1 MMENRSFQK
10 MAKKYSSVLI
20 IFLCAIF
27 ITCVF
32 GHRGVSMASQNEKQ
46 QKINSDNLT
55 VQMEYYQYNV
65 CASCHPED
73 DFFAVV
79 SDTISLIKQ
88 EYPYE
93 IAVYNTFRA
102 EDKNRF
108 EKRLQE
114 LGLKEAD
121 VSLPAL
127 IMISEDSEALVCL
140 SGLDEIKEK
149 LEDTLKQAAKPGQ
162 FVSSEAALES
172 DEKTEAASLTENEN
186 QDQMQVSSSDWK
198 EQLREAASKDK
209 STDSVILYFS
219 TASCTDCSEVK
230 SLLKKMTDEQTTKKP
245 LVIHEF
251 NIAEGDNVVLL
262 QKLFTIY
269 DVASDKQQVP
279 IVFFSGGYLSGAK
292 AVTQELEQKWKD
304 DELTGFNLENI
315 LSDDVSGQEENKDQA
330 SFKTYIGLAAAG
342 FINGVNPCGASM
354 LLMLL
359 AAIAMSG
366 RSVIKTG
373 CAYLAGKFAA
383 YCAMGMGLY
392 KLFMAIGQDIFFNIS
407 NVLTW
412 IFAAVFFILAIL
424 YLVDFVNVKRKQY
437 GKIRMQLPT
446 ALRKWNHER
455 IEKASKI
462 NAKWMIPAAVVL
474 GIVISAGE
482 FFCTGQVYL
491 AAILYMMK
499 MQQEMKLQTNA
510 AFIVYVTAM
519 CIPSFLIVLV
529 IEKTKNVIRMSNKT
543 LEWLPA
549 IKLVT
554 AIVFF
559 YICRIHAYTINLA

>member
-1 MMENRSFQK
+1 MENRSFQK
-10 MAKKYSSVLI
+10 MAKKYSSVWIVL
-20 IFLCAIF
+20 LCAIF
-27 ITCVF
+27 LTCVF
-32 GHRGVSMASQNEKQ
+32 GYRDVSMASQSEEQ
-46 QKINSDNLT
+46 TSNLP

-79 SDTISLIKQ
+79 SDTITPLKE

-102 EDKNRF
+102 EDKQRF

-114 LGLKEAD
+114 LGLKEAE

-127 IMISEDSEALVCL
+127 IIVSEDSGALVCL

-149 LEDTLKQAAKPGQ
+149 LEDTLKQATHPEQ
-162 FVSSEAALES
+162 FVSREAALES
-172 DEKTEAASLTENEN
+172 DEKTEAASLTENESQN
-186 QDQMQVSSSDWK
+186 QMQISSSDWK
-198 EQLREAASKDK
+198 EKLREAVSKDK

-219 TASCTDCSEVK
+219 TVSCTDCSEVK

-262 QKLFTIY
+262 QKLFSIY
-269 DVASDKQQVP
+269 GVASDKQQVP

-292 AVTQELEQKWKD
+292 AVTQGLEQKWKD
-304 DELTGFNLENI
+304 DELTGFNLEKI
-315 LSDDVSGQEENKDQA
+315 LSDDASWQEENKDQA

-392 KLFMAIGQDIFFNIS
+392 KLFMAIGQDIFLSIS

-424 YLVDFVNVKRKQY
+424 YLIDFVNVKRKQY

-491 AAILYMMK
+491 AAIFYMMK
-499 MQQEMKLQTNA
+499 MQQEIKLQTNV

-543 LEWLPA
+543 LEWLPT

-559 YICRIHAYTINLA
+559 MFAVFMLIQ

>member
-1 MMENRSFQK
+1 
-10 MAKKYSSVLI
+10 MAKKYSSVLT

-27 ITCVF
+27 LTCVF
-32 GHRGVSMASQNEKQ
+32 GHRGVSMASQDEKQ
-46 QKINSDNLT
+46 QKINSDNLM
-55 VQMEYYQYNV
+55 VQMEYYQYSV

-79 SDTISLIKQ
+79 SDTISPIKQ
-88 EYPYE
+88 KYPYE

-102 EDKNRF
+102 EDKKRF

-162 FVSSEAALES
+162 FVSKEAALES
-172 DEKTEAASLTENEN
+172 DEKTEIVTQAENEN
-186 QDQMQVSSSDWK
+186 QIEKPLSNTDWK
-198 EQLREAASKDK
+198 NQLREAVSKDK

-219 TASCTDCSEVK
+219 TISCTDCSEVK
-230 SLLKKMTDEQTTKKP
+230 SLLKKMTYEQTTKKP

-262 QKLFTIY
+262 QKLFSIY
-269 DVASDKQQVP
+269 GVASDKQQVP

-292 AVTQELEQKWKD
+292 AVTQGLEQKWKD

-315 LSDDVSGQEENKDQA
+315 LSDDASWKEENKDQA

-373 CAYLAGKFAA
+373 CAYLAGKFTA

-392 KLFMAIGQDIFFNIS
+392 KLFMAIGQDIFLSIS

-424 YLVDFVNVKRKQY
+424 YLIDFVNVKRKQY

-499 MQQEMKLQTNA
+499 MQQEMKLQTNV

-529 IEKTKNVIRMSNKT
+529 IEKTKNVIHMSNKT

-559 YICRIHAYTINLA
+559 IFAVFMLMQ

>member
-1 MMENRSFQK
+1 

-32 GHRGVSMASQNEKQ
+32 GHRSVSMASQNEKQ

-198 EQLREAASKDK
+198 EQLREAVSKDK
-209 STDSVILYFS
+209 STDSVILYFY
-219 TASCTDCSEVK
+219 TVSCTDCSEVK

-251 NIAEGDNVVLL
+251 NIAEGDNVVFL

-292 AVTQELEQKWKD
+292 AVTQGLEQKWKD

-559 YICRIHAYTINLA
+559 IFAVFMLIQ

>member
-1 MMENRSFQK
+1 MENRSFQK
-10 MAKKYSSVLI
+10 MAKKYSSVWIAL
-20 IFLCAIF
+20 LCAIF
-27 ITCVF
+27 LTCVF
-32 GHRGVSMASQNEKQ
+32 GYRDVSMASQSEEQ
-46 QKINSDNLT
+46 TSNLP

-79 SDTISLIKQ
+79 SDTITPLKE

-102 EDKNRF
+102 EDKQRF

-114 LGLKEAD
+114 LGLKEAE

-127 IMISEDSEALVCL
+127 IIVSEDSGAAVCL
-140 SGLDEIKEK
+140 SGLDKIRER
-149 LEDTLKQAAKPGQ
+149 LANTLKQAVKS
-162 FVSSEAALES
+162 VS
-172 DEKTEAASLTENEN
+172 TEAAGESDNQIEISTATKEEIKKQTEIQPSEN
-186 QDQMQVSSSDWK
+186 DWK
-198 EQLREAASKDK
+198 EQLREAVSEDK
-209 STDSVILYFS
+209 STDSVLLYFS
-219 TASCTDCSEVK
+219 TVSCTDCNEVK
-230 SLLKKMTDEQTTKKP
+230 TLLKNLTDEQTTENP

-251 NIAEGDNVVLL
+251 NIAEGDGVILV
-262 QKLFTIY
+262 QKLFSLY
-269 DVASDKQQVP
+269 NVPSDEQQVP
-279 IVFFSGGYLSGAK
+279 IVFFNGGYLSGAK
-292 AVTQELEQKWKD
+292 SITDNLEQTWKD
-304 DELTGFNLENI
+304 GKLIGFDVERVLSKEGASLEK
-315 LSDDVSGQEENKDQA
+315 ENA
-330 SFKTYIGLAAAG
+330 SAQTYIGLAVTG
-342 FINGVNPCGASM
+342 FINGINPCGASM

-366 RSVIKTG
+366 RSVLKVG

-392 KLFMAIGQDIFFNIS
+392 QLFMAIGQDVLLNIS
-407 NVLTW
+407 HVLTW
-412 IFAAVFFILAIL
+412 IFAAVFLMLAIL
-424 YLVDFVNVKRKQY
+424 YLIDFINVKRKQY
-437 GKIRMQLPT
+437 GKIRMQLPA

-455 IEKASKI
+455 IEKATKT
-462 NAKWMIPAAVVL
+462 NARWMIPAAVVL

-499 MQQEMKLQTNA
+499 MQQEMKLQTNV

-543 LEWLPA
+543 LEWLPT

-559 YICRIHAYTINLA
+559 MFAVFMLIQ

>member
-27 ITCVF
+27 TTCVF

-149 LEDTLKQAAKPGQ
+149 LEDTLKQAAKPEQ

-172 DEKTEAASLTENEN
+172 DEKTEIVTQAENEN
-186 QDQMQVSSSDWK
+186 QIEKPLSNTDWK
-198 EQLREAASKDK
+198 KQLREAVSKDK

-219 TASCTDCSEVK
+219 TVSCTDCSEVK

-292 AVTQELEQKWKD
+292 AVTQGLEQKWKD

-392 KLFMAIGQDIFFNIS
+392 KLFMAIGQDIFFSIS

-412 IFAAVFFILAIL
+412 IFAAVFFIFAIL

-559 YICRIHAYTINLA
+559 IFAVFMLIQ

>member
-79 SDTISLIKQ
+79 SDTISPIKQ
-88 EYPYE
+88 KYPYE

-114 LGLKEAD
+114 LRLKEAD

-140 SGLDEIKEK
+140 SGLDEIKER
-149 LEDTLKQAAKPGQ
+149 LEDTLKQAAQPGQ
-162 FVSSEAALES
+162 FVSSEVALES
-172 DEKTEAASLTENEN
+172 DEKTEAASLTENGN

-198 EQLREAASKDK
+198 EQLLEAVSKDK

-292 AVTQELEQKWKD
+292 AVIQGLEQKWKD

-315 LSDDVSGQEENKDQA
+315 LPDDVSGQEENKDQA

-392 KLFMAIGQDIFFNIS
+392 KLFMAIGQDIFFSIS

-499 MQQEMKLQTNA
+499 MQQEMNLQTNA

-529 IEKTKNVIRMSNKT
+529 IEKTKNVIRMLNKT

-559 YICRIHAYTINLA
+559 IFAVFMLIQ

>member
-10 MAKKYSSVLI
+10 MAKKYSSVLT

-79 SDTISLIKQ
+79 SDTISPIKQ

-93 IAVYNTFRA
+93 IAVYNTFRV

-162 FVSSEAALES
+162 FVYSEVALES
-172 DEKTEAASLTENEN
+172 DEKTDAASLTENEN

-198 EQLREAASKDK
+198 EQLREAVSKDK

-219 TASCTDCSEVK
+219 TVSCTDCSEVK

-292 AVTQELEQKWKD
+292 AVTQGLEQKWKD

-392 KLFMAIGQDIFFNIS
+392 KLFMAIGQDIFFSIS

-499 MQQEMKLQTNA
+499 MQQEMNLQTNA

-559 YICRIHAYTINLA
+559 IFAVFMLIQ

>member
-27 ITCVF
+27 TTCVF

-149 LEDTLKQAAKPGQ
+149 LEDTLKQAAKPEQ
-162 FVSSEAALES
+162 FVPSEAALES
-172 DEKTEAASLTENEN
+172 DEKTEIVTQAENEN
-186 QDQMQVSSSDWK
+186 QIEKPLSNTDWK
-198 EQLREAASKDK
+198 EQLREAVSKDI

-219 TASCTDCSEVK
+219 TVSCTDCSEVK
-230 SLLKKMTDEQTTKKP
+230 SLLKKMTDEQTAKKP

-292 AVTQELEQKWKD
+292 AVTQGLEQKWKD

-392 KLFMAIGQDIFFNIS
+392 KLFMAIGQDIFFSIS

-412 IFAAVFFILAIL
+412 IFAAVFFIFAIL

-559 YICRIHAYTINLA
+559 IFAVFMLIQ

>member
-10 MAKKYSSVLI
+10 MARNYSSVLI

-32 GHRGVSMASQNEKQ
+32 GHRSVSMASQNEKQ

-79 SDTISLIKQ
+79 SDTISPIKQ

-108 EKRLQE
+108 EKRLQD

-162 FVSSEAALES
+162 FVSSEVALES
-172 DEKTEAASLTENEN
+172 DEKTDAASLTENEN
-186 QDQMQVSSSDWK
+186 QDKMQVSSSDWK
-198 EQLREAASKDK
+198 EQLREAVSKDK

-219 TASCTDCSEVK
+219 TVSCTDCSEVK

-251 NIAEGDNVVLL
+251 NIAEGDNVVFL

-292 AVTQELEQKWKD
+292 AVTQGLEQKWKD

-559 YICRIHAYTINLA
+559 IFAVFMLIQ

>member
-10 MAKKYSSVLI
+10 MARNYSSVLI

-32 GHRGVSMASQNEKQ
+32 GHRSVSMASQNEKQ

-79 SDTISLIKQ
+79 SDTISPIKQ
-88 EYPYE
+88 KYPYE

-102 EDKNRF
+102 EDKKRF

-121 VSLPAL
+121 VSLPTL

-149 LEDTLKQAAKPGQ
+149 LEDTLKQAAQPEQ
-162 FVSSEAALES
+162 FVSKEAALES
-172 DEKTEAASLTENEN
+172 DEKTEAASLIENESQN
-186 QDQMQVSSSDWK
+186 QMQISSSDWK
-198 EQLREAASKDK
+198 EQLREAVSKDK

-219 TASCTDCSEVK
+219 TVSCTDCSEVK

-251 NIAEGDNVVLL
+251 NIAEEDNVVLL
-262 QKLFTIY
+262 QKLFSIY

-279 IVFFSGGYLSGAK
+279 IVFFSGGYLSGSK
-292 AVTQELEQKWKD
+292 AVTQGLEQKWKD

-315 LSDDVSGQEENKDQA
+315 LSDDASWKEENKDQA

-373 CAYLAGKFAA
+373 CAYLAGKFTA

-392 KLFMAIGQDIFFNIS
+392 KLFMAIGQDIFLSIS
-407 NVLTW
+407 NVFTW

-424 YLVDFVNVKRKQY
+424 YLIDFVNVKRKQY

-474 GIVISAGE
+474 GIMISAGE

-510 AFIVYVTAM
+510 AFIIYVTAM

-529 IEKTKNVIRMSNKT
+529 IEKTKNVIHMSNKT

-559 YICRIHAYTINLA
+559 IFAVFMLMQ

>member
-10 MAKKYSSVLI
+10 MARNYSSVLI

-32 GHRGVSMASQNEKQ
+32 GHRSVSMASQNEKQ

-198 EQLREAASKDK
+198 EQLREAVSKDK

-262 QKLFTIY
+262 QKLFSIY
-269 DVASDKQQVP
+269 GVVSDKQQVP
-279 IVFFSGGYLSGAK
+279 IVFFNGGYLSGSK
-292 AVTQELEQKWKD
+292 AVTQGLEQKWKD

-315 LSDDVSGQEENKDQA
+315 LSDDASWKEENKDQA

-373 CAYLAGKFAA
+373 CAYLAGKFTA

-392 KLFMAIGQDIFFNIS
+392 KLFMAIGQDIFLSIS
-407 NVLTW
+407 NVFTW

-424 YLVDFVNVKRKQY
+424 YLIDFVNVKRKQY

-499 MQQEMKLQTNA
+499 MQQEMNLQTNA

-559 YICRIHAYTINLA
+559 IFAVFMLIQ

>member
-1 MMENRSFQK
+1 
-10 MAKKYSSVLI
+10 
-20 IFLCAIF
+20 
-27 ITCVF
+27 
-32 GHRGVSMASQNEKQ
+32 MASQNEKQ
-46 QKINSDNLT
+46 QKNNSDNLT

-79 SDTISLIKQ
+79 SGTISPIKQ

-108 EKRLQE
+108 EKRLQD

-121 VSLPAL
+121 VSLPTL

-149 LEDTLKQAAKPGQ
+149 LEDTLKQAAQPEQ
-162 FVSSEAALES
+162 SVSGEAALES
-172 DEKTEAASLTENEN
+172 DEKTQTVTQAENEN
-186 QDQMQVSSSDWK
+186 QIETQSSNTDWK
-198 EQLREAASKDK
+198 EQLREAVSKDK

-230 SLLKKMTDEQTTKKP
+230 SLLKKMTDEQAAKKP

-292 AVTQELEQKWKD
+292 AVTQGLEQKWKD

-315 LSDDVSGQEENKDQA
+315 LSDDASWQEENKDQA

-559 YICRIHAYTINLA
+559 IFAVFMLIQ

>member
-1 MMENRSFQK
+1 MKS
-10 MAKKYSSVLI
+10 SSVRKLI
-20 IFLCAIF
+20 ASVIVLTIV
-27 ITCVF
+27 ITLGIF
-32 GHRGVSMASQNEKQ
+32 GHGRAVSMASE
-46 QKINSDNLT
+46 STAGDS
-55 VQMEYYQYNV
+55 VQTIQLEYYQYNV
-65 CASCHPED
+65 CGACHPED
-73 DFFAVV
+73 DFFEIV
-79 SDTISLIKQ
+79 SETIKPLKS

-93 IAVYNTFRA
+93 ISVYNTFRV
-102 EDKNRF
+102 EERKHF
-108 EKRLQE
+108 QKRLQE
-114 LGLKEAD
+114 LELEED
-121 VSLPAL
+121 STILPAL
-127 IMISEDSEALVCL
+127 FFLSDDGVATVCL
-140 SGLDEIKEK
+140 SSLDEIKEK
-149 LEDTLKQAAKPGQ
+149 IVTTLKQTSEENLENVLQNEKAKLLEGSQ
-162 FVSSEAALES
+162 EESTADSS
-172 DEKTEAASLTENEN
+172 
-186 QDQMQVSSSDWK
+186 VDWK
-198 EQLREAASKDK
+198 GQLRDAVSQDT
-209 STDSVILYFS
+209 STDAVLLYFS
-219 TASCTDCSEVK
+219 TVSCTDCSEVK
-230 SLLKKMTDEQTTKKP
+230 ALLKEMKSEVQTAQAGT
-245 LVIHEF
+245 LTVHEF
-251 NIAEGDNVVLL
+251 NIAEGDGVVLV
-262 QKLFTIY
+262 QKLFSLY
-269 DVASDKQQVP
+269 NVPSDKQQVP
-279 IVFFSGGYLSGAK
+279 IVFYKDGYLSGADEITK
-292 AVTQELEQKWKD
+292 NLEQVWKSGGLTNFD
-304 DELTGFNLENI
+304 LDALLSSDEAK
-315 LSDDVSGQEENKDQA
+315 EEKSESTQ
-330 SFKTYIGLAAAG
+330 TYIGLAITG

-373 CAYLAGKFAA
+373 CAYLAGKFTA
-383 YCAMGMGLY
+383 YFAMGMGLY
-392 KLFMAIGQDIFFNIS
+392 KLFMAIGQDIFLSIS

-424 YLVDFVNVKRKQY
+424 YLIDFVNVKRKQY

-559 YICRIHAYTINLA
+559 MFAVFMLIQ

>member
-10 MAKKYSSVLI
+10 MARNYSSVLI

-32 GHRGVSMASQNEKQ
+32 GHRSVSMASQNEKQ
-46 QKINSDNLT
+46 KKINSDNLT

-198 EQLREAASKDK
+198 EQLREAISKDK

-292 AVTQELEQKWKD
+292 AVIQGLEQKWKD

-315 LSDDVSGQEENKDQA
+315 LPDDVSGQEENKDQA

-392 KLFMAIGQDIFFNIS
+392 KLFMAIGQDIFFSIS

-559 YICRIHAYTINLA
+559 IFAVFMLIQ

>member
-10 MAKKYSSVLI
+10 MARNYSSVLI

-32 GHRGVSMASQNEKQ
+32 GHRSVSMASQNEKQ

-79 SDTISLIKQ
+79 SDTISPIKQ
-88 EYPYE
+88 KYPYE

-102 EDKNRF
+102 EDKKRF

-114 LGLKEAD
+114 LMLKETD
-121 VSLPAL
+121 VSLPTL

-172 DEKTEAASLTENEN
+172 DEKTEAASLIKNESQN
-186 QDQMQVSSSDWK
+186 QMQISSSDWK
-198 EQLREAASKDK
+198 EQLREAVSKDK
-209 STDSVILYFS
+209 STDSVILYFF
-219 TASCTDCSEVK
+219 TVSCTDCSEVK

-262 QKLFTIY
+262 QKLFSIY
-269 DVASDKQQVP
+269 GVASDKQQVP

-315 LSDDVSGQEENKDQA
+315 LSDDASWKEENKDQA

-373 CAYLAGKFAA
+373 CAYLAGKFTA

-392 KLFMAIGQDIFFNIS
+392 KLFMAIGQDIFLSIS
-407 NVLTW
+407 NVFTW

-424 YLVDFVNVKRKQY
+424 YLIDFVNVKRKQY

-499 MQQEMKLQTNA
+499 MQQEIKLQTNA
-510 AFIVYVTAM
+510 AFIIYVTAM
-519 CIPSFLIVLV
+519 CIPSFLIVVV
-529 IEKTKNVIRMSNKT
+529 IEKTKNVIHMSNKT

-559 YICRIHAYTINLA
+559 IFAVFMLMQ

>member
-79 SDTISLIKQ
+79 SDTISPIKQ

-102 EDKNRF
+102 EDKKRF

-114 LGLKEAD
+114 LMLKETD

-149 LEDTLKQAAKPGQ
+149 LEDTLKQAAKPEQ

-186 QDQMQVSSSDWK
+186 QDHMQVSSSDWK
-198 EQLREAASKDK
+198 EQLREAVSKDK

-219 TASCTDCSEVK
+219 TVSCTDCSEVK
-230 SLLKKMTDEQTTKKP
+230 SLLKKMTEEQTAKKP

-262 QKLFTIY
+262 QKLFSIY
-269 DVASDKQQVP
+269 DVAVEEQQVP

-315 LSDDVSGQEENKDQA
+315 LSDDASWQEENKDQA

-407 NVLTW
+407 NVITW

-462 NAKWMIPAAVVL
+462 NAKWMIPEAVVL

-559 YICRIHAYTINLA
+559 LFAVFMLIQ

>member
-10 MAKKYSSVLI
+10 MAKKYSSVLT

-46 QKINSDNLT
+46 QKNNSDNLT

-65 CASCHPED
+65 CAACHPED

-79 SDTISLIKQ
+79 SDTISPIKQ

-108 EKRLQE
+108 EKRLQD

-149 LEDTLKQAAKPGQ
+149 LEDTLKQAAKPEQ
-162 FVSSEAALES
+162 FVSGEAALES

-186 QDQMQVSSSDWK
+186 QDQIQISSSDWK
-198 EQLREAASKDK
+198 EQLREAISKDK

-219 TASCTDCSEVK
+219 TVSCTDCSEVK
-230 SLLKKMTDEQTTKKP
+230 SLLKKMTDEQTAKKP

-292 AVTQELEQKWKD
+292 AVTQGLEQKWKD

-559 YICRIHAYTINLA
+559 IFAVFMLIQ

>member
-1 MMENRSFQK
+1 MENRSFQK
-10 MAKKYSSVLI
+10 MAKWIV
-20 IFLCAIF
+20 FLCTILIMSGFYRANIC
-27 ITCVF
+27 I
-32 GHRGVSMASQNEKQ
+32 ASQNEEQ
-46 QKINSDNLT
+46 NSNLT

-79 SDTISLIKQ
+79 SETITPLK
-88 EYPYE
+88 EDHPYE

-102 EDKNRF
+102 EDKQRF

-114 LGLKEAD
+114 LGLKEAE

-127 IMISEDSEALVCL
+127 ITVSEDSAATVCL

-149 LEDTLKQAAKPGQ
+149 LADTLKQAEQAEQ
-162 FVSSEAALES
+162 SVSTEVISESNEQIETGTVTS
-172 DEKTEAASLTENEN
+172 TETENQTETQPSQN
-186 QDQMQVSSSDWK
+186 DWK
-198 EQLREAASKDK
+198 EQLREAVSEDK

-219 TASCTDCSEVK
+219 TVSCTDCNEVK
-230 SLLKKMTDEQTTKKP
+230 ALLKKLTDDQTAESP

-251 NIAEGDNVVLL
+251 NIAEGDGVVLV
-262 QKLFTIY
+262 QKLFSLY
-269 DVASDKQQVP
+269 NVPSDEQQVP
-279 IVFFSGGYLSGAK
+279 IIFFNGGYLSGAK
-292 AVTQELEQKWKD
+292 AVTDNLEQTWKD
-304 DELTGFNLENI
+304 GKLTEFDVNDV
-315 LSDDVSGQEENKDQA
+315 LSKEDAQQEKETA
-330 SFKTYIGLAAAG
+330 STQTYIGLAVTG

-359 AAIAMSG
+359 AAMAMSG
-366 RSVIKTG
+366 RSVIKVG

-392 KLFMAIGQDIFFNIS
+392 QLFMAIGQDILLNIS
-407 NVLTW
+407 QVLTW
-412 IFAAVFFILAIL
+412 IFAIVFLILAIL
-424 YLVDFVNVKRKQY
+424 YLIDFINVKRKQY
-437 GKIRMQLPT
+437 GKIRMQLPA

-455 IEKASKI
+455 IEQATKTSAH
-462 NAKWMIPAAVVL
+462 WMIPAAVVL

-499 MQQEMKLQTNA
+499 MQQERQLQTVF
-510 AFIVYVTAM
+510 AFLIYVSAM
-519 CIPSFLIVLV
+519 CVPSLLIVLV
-529 IEKTKNVIRMSNKT
+529 LEKTKNVIRMSNKT

-549 IKLVT
+549 IKLAT
-554 AIVFF
+554 AVVFLLF
-559 YICRIHAYTINLA
+559 AVLMLLQ

>member
-1 MMENRSFQK
+1 MKS
-10 MAKKYSSVLI
+10 SSVRKLI
-20 IFLCAIF
+20 ASVIVLTIV
-27 ITCVF
+27 ITLGIF
-32 GHRGVSMASQNEKQ
+32 GHGRAVSMASE
-46 QKINSDNLT
+46 STAGDS
-55 VQMEYYQYNV
+55 VQTIQLEYYQYNV
-65 CASCHPED
+65 CGACHPED
-73 DFFAVV
+73 DFFEIV
-79 SDTISLIKQ
+79 SETIKPLKS

-93 IAVYNTFRA
+93 ISVYNTFRV
-102 EDKNRF
+102 EERKHF
-108 EKRLQE
+108 QKRLQE
-114 LGLKEAD
+114 LELEED
-121 VSLPAL
+121 STILPAL
-127 IMISEDSEALVCL
+127 FFLSDDGVATVCL
-140 SGLDEIKEK
+140 SSLDEIKEK
-149 LEDTLKQAAKPGQ
+149 IVTTLKQTSEENLENVLQNEKAKLLEGSQ
-162 FVSSEAALES
+162 EESTADSS
-172 DEKTEAASLTENEN
+172 
-186 QDQMQVSSSDWK
+186 VDWK
-198 EQLREAASKDK
+198 GQLRDAVSQDT
-209 STDSVILYFS
+209 STDAVLLYFS
-219 TASCTDCSEVK
+219 TVSCTDCSEVK
-230 SLLKKMTDEQTTKKP
+230 ALLKEMKSEEQTAQART
-245 LVIHEF
+245 LTVHEF
-251 NIAEGDNVVLL
+251 NIAEGDGVVLV
-262 QKLFTIY
+262 QKLFSLY
-269 DVASDKQQVP
+269 NVPSDKQQVP
-279 IVFFSGGYLSGAK
+279 IVFYKDGYLSGADEITK
-292 AVTQELEQKWKD
+292 NLEQVWKSGGLTNFD
-304 DELTGFNLENI
+304 LDALLSSDEAK
-315 LSDDVSGQEENKDQA
+315 EEKSESTQ
-330 SFKTYIGLAAAG
+330 TYIGLAITG

-373 CAYLAGKFAA
+373 CAYLAGKFTA
-383 YCAMGMGLY
+383 YFAMGMGLY
-392 KLFMAIGQDIFFNIS
+392 KLFMAIGQDIFLSIS

-424 YLVDFVNVKRKQY
+424 YLIDFVNVKQKQY

-559 YICRIHAYTINLA
+559 MFAVFMLIQ

>member
-10 MAKKYSSVLI
+10 MARNYSSVLI

-32 GHRGVSMASQNEKQ
+32 GHRSVSMASQNEKQ

-79 SDTISLIKQ
+79 SDTISPIKQ

-198 EQLREAASKDK
+198 EQLREAVSKDK

-262 QKLFTIY
+262 QKLFSIY
-269 DVASDKQQVP
+269 GVASDKQQVP
-279 IVFFSGGYLSGAK
+279 IVFFSGGYLSGLK
-292 AVTQELEQKWKD
+292 DVTQGLEQKWKD

-315 LSDDVSGQEENKDQA
+315 LSDDASWKEENKDQA

-342 FINGVNPCGASM
+342 FVNGVNPCGASM

-373 CAYLAGKFAA
+373 CAYLAGKFTA

-392 KLFMAIGQDIFFNIS
+392 KLFMAIGQDIFLSIS

-424 YLVDFVNVKRKQY
+424 YLIDFVNVKRKQY

-559 YICRIHAYTINLA
+559 MFAVFMLIQ

>member
-46 QKINSDNLT
+46 QKNNSDNLT

-79 SDTISLIKQ
+79 SGTISPIKQ

-102 EDKNRF
+102 EDKSRF
-108 EKRLQE
+108 EKRLQD

-121 VSLPAL
+121 VSLPTL

-149 LEDTLKQAAKPGQ
+149 LEDTLKQAAQPEQ
-162 FVSSEAALES
+162 SVSGEAALES
-172 DEKTEAASLTENEN
+172 DEKTQTVTQAENEN
-186 QDQMQVSSSDWK
+186 QIETQSSNTDWK
-198 EQLREAASKDK
+198 EQLREAVSKDK

-219 TASCTDCSEVK
+219 TVSCTDCSEVK
-230 SLLKKMTDEQTTKKP
+230 SLLKKMTEEQTAKKP

-262 QKLFTIY
+262 QKLFSIY
-269 DVASDKQQVP
+269 GVASDKQQVP

-315 LSDDVSGQEENKDQA
+315 LSDDASWQEENKDQA
-330 SFKTYIGLAAAG
+330 SFKTYIGLAASG
-342 FINGVNPCGASM
+342 FVNGVNPCGASM

-392 KLFMAIGQDIFFNIS
+392 KLFMAIGQDIFLSIS

-559 YICRIHAYTINLA
+559 IFAVFMLIQ

>member
-79 SDTISLIKQ
+79 SDTITPLKE

-102 EDKNRF
+102 EDKQRF

-114 LGLKEAD
+114 LGLKEAE

-127 IMISEDSEALVCL
+127 IIVSEDSGAAVCL
-140 SGLDEIKEK
+140 SGLDKIRER
-149 LEDTLKQAAKPGQ
+149 LANTLKQAVKS
-162 FVSSEAALES
+162 VS
-172 DEKTEAASLTENEN
+172 TEAAGESDNQIEISTATKEEIKKQTEIQPSEN
-186 QDQMQVSSSDWK
+186 DWK
-198 EQLREAASKDK
+198 EQLREAVSEDK
-209 STDSVILYFS
+209 STDSVLLYFS
-219 TASCTDCSEVK
+219 TVSCTDCNEVK
-230 SLLKKMTDEQTTKKP
+230 TLLKNLTDEQTTENP

-251 NIAEGDNVVLL
+251 NIAEGDGVILV
-262 QKLFTIY
+262 QKLFSLY
-269 DVASDKQQVP
+269 NVPSDEQQVP
-279 IVFFSGGYLSGAK
+279 IVFFNGGYLSGAK
-292 AVTQELEQKWKD
+292 SITDNLEQTWKD
-304 DELTGFNLENI
+304 GKLIGFDVERVLSKEGASLEK
-315 LSDDVSGQEENKDQA
+315 ENA
-330 SFKTYIGLAAAG
+330 SAQTYIGLAVTG
-342 FINGVNPCGASM
+342 FINGINPCGASM

-366 RSVIKTG
+366 RSVLKVG

-392 KLFMAIGQDIFFNIS
+392 QLFMAIGQDVLLNIS
-407 NVLTW
+407 HVLTW
-412 IFAAVFFILAIL
+412 IFAAVFLMLAIL
-424 YLVDFVNVKRKQY
+424 YLIDFINVKRKQY
-437 GKIRMQLPT
+437 GKIRMQLPA

-455 IEKASKI
+455 IEKATKT
-462 NAKWMIPAAVVL
+462 NARWMIPAAVVL

-499 MQQEMKLQTNA
+499 MQQEMKLQTNV

-543 LEWLPA
+543 LEWLPT

-559 YICRIHAYTINLA
+559 MFAVFMLIQ

>member
-10 MAKKYSSVLI
+10 MARNYSSVLI
-20 IFLCAIF
+20 IFMCAIF

-32 GHRGVSMASQNEKQ
+32 GHRSVSMASQNEKQ

-198 EQLREAASKDK
+198 EQLREAVSKDK
-209 STDSVILYFS
+209 STDSVILYFY
-219 TASCTDCSEVK
+219 TVSCTDCSEVK

-251 NIAEGDNVVLL
+251 NIAEGDNVVFL

-292 AVTQELEQKWKD
+292 AVTQGLEQKWKD

-559 YICRIHAYTINLA
+559 IFAVFMLIQ

>member
-1 MMENRSFQK
+1 MKS
-10 MAKKYSSVLI
+10 SSVRKLI
-20 IFLCAIF
+20 ASVIVLTIV
-27 ITCVF
+27 ITLGIF
-32 GHRGVSMASQNEKQ
+32 GHGRAVSMASE
-46 QKINSDNLT
+46 STAGDS
-55 VQMEYYQYNV
+55 VQTIQLEYYQYNV
-65 CASCHPED
+65 CGACHPED
-73 DFFAVV
+73 DFFEIV
-79 SDTISLIKQ
+79 SETIKPLKS

-93 IAVYNTFRA
+93 ISVYNTFRV
-102 EDKNRF
+102 EERKHF
-108 EKRLQE
+108 QKRLQE
-114 LGLKEAD
+114 LELEED
-121 VSLPAL
+121 STILPAL
-127 IMISEDSEALVCL
+127 FFLSDDGVATVCL
-140 SGLDEIKEK
+140 SSLDEIKEK
-149 LEDTLKQAAKPGQ
+149 IVTTLKQTSEENLENVLQNEKAKLLEGSQ
-162 FVSSEAALES
+162 EESTADSS
-172 DEKTEAASLTENEN
+172 
-186 QDQMQVSSSDWK
+186 VDWK
-198 EQLREAASKDK
+198 GQLRDAVSQDT
-209 STDSVILYFS
+209 STDAVLLYFS
-219 TASCTDCSEVK
+219 TVSCTDCSEVK
-230 SLLKKMTDEQTTKKP
+230 ALLKEMKSKEQTAQAGT
-245 LVIHEF
+245 LTVHEF
-251 NIAEGDNVVLL
+251 NIAEGDGVVLV
-262 QKLFTIY
+262 QKLFSLY
-269 DVASDKQQVP
+269 NVPSDKQQVP
-279 IVFFSGGYLSGAK
+279 IVFYKDGYLSGADEITK
-292 AVTQELEQKWKD
+292 NLEQVWKSGGLTNFD
-304 DELTGFNLENI
+304 LDALLSSDEAK
-315 LSDDVSGQEENKDQA
+315 EEKSESTQ
-330 SFKTYIGLAAAG
+330 TYIGLAITG

-373 CAYLAGKFAA
+373 CAYLAGKFTA
-383 YCAMGMGLY
+383 YFAMGMGLY
-392 KLFMAIGQDIFFNIS
+392 KLFMAIGQDIFLSIS

-424 YLVDFVNVKRKQY
+424 YLIDFVNVKQKQY

-559 YICRIHAYTINLA
+559 MFAVFMLIQ

>member
-79 SDTISLIKQ
+79 SDTISPIKQ

-162 FVSSEAALES
+162 FVSSEVALES

-292 AVTQELEQKWKD
+292 AVTQGLEQKWKD

-392 KLFMAIGQDIFFNIS
+392 KLFMAIGQDIFFSIS

-559 YICRIHAYTINLA
+559 IFAVFMLIQ

>member
-10 MAKKYSSVLI
+10 MARNYSSVLI

-32 GHRGVSMASQNEKQ
+32 GHRSVSMASQNEKQ

-127 IMISEDSEALVCL
+127 IMISEDSESLVCL

-198 EQLREAASKDK
+198 EQLREAVSKDK
-209 STDSVILYFS
+209 STDSVILYFY
-219 TASCTDCSEVK
+219 TVSCTDCSEVK

-251 NIAEGDNVVLL
+251 NIAEGDNVVFL

-292 AVTQELEQKWKD
+292 AVTQGLEQKWKD

-559 YICRIHAYTINLA
+559 IFAVFMLIQ

>member
-1 MMENRSFQK
+1 MMENSSFQK

-79 SDTISLIKQ
+79 SDTISPIKQ

-108 EKRLQE
+108 EKRLQD

-149 LEDTLKQAAKPGQ
+149 LEDTLKQAAKPEQ
-162 FVSSEAALES
+162 FVSSEVALES

-198 EQLREAASKDK
+198 EQLREAVSKDK

-292 AVTQELEQKWKD
+292 AVIQGLEQKWKD

-315 LSDDVSGQEENKDQA
+315 LPDDVSGQEENKDQA

-392 KLFMAIGQDIFFNIS
+392 KLFMAIGQDIFFSIS

-559 YICRIHAYTINLA
+559 IFAVFMLIQ